1 MAWPRRGDGG
11 GAPVGLGEEA
21 VAPGDSGQLKRR
33 EQVVEKRKTEA
44 IALAQLGTTEAARRW
59 QISRAQ

>member
-11 GAPVGLGEEA
+11 GASAGLGEEA
-21 VAPGDSGQLKRR
+21 VATVDSGQLKRR

-44 IALAQLGTTEAARRW
+44 IALA
-59 QISRAQ
+59 

>member
-11 GAPVGLGEEA
+11 GASTGLEEEA
-21 VAPGDSGQLKRR
+21 VAPGDSDQLKRR

-44 IALAQLGTTEAARRW
+44 IVLA
-59 QISRAQ
+59 